1 MDNKLELAATMV
13 ALGATYQSASRM
25 LGVGEDEIRSYVAS
39 IRQTT
44 QSVGALEHE
53 TEQTAIDGVNLAL
66 QRLVESA
73 REFYEKAVSGSFVV
87 RDITYAIRALSKI
100 QRLPNTVGYNEKQ
113 QAASDI
119 MQALNI
125 ILSEHSDKVPI
136 NTLADIAAVLHK
148 FTPTVIV
155 DTSKPIEPIRIA
167 FRRTPNRPDPVLNER
182 GERLLNLWR
191 QAMQHQ

>member
-25 LGVGEDEIRSYVAS
+25 LGVGEDEIRSYIAS

-44 QSVGALEHE
+44 QSVGALKHE

-155 DTSKPIEPIRIA
+155 DTSKPIEPIQIA